1 MSKHRSEVQDWMTPN
16 PITIS
21 PSATLLEA
29 SGLMIERDV
38 RRLPVVDDSNEL
50 IGIIT
55 LSDLQKVM
63 PLFEHG
69 RNGNDSR
76 EVGLAENTVQ
86 KVMAETPVT
95 VEPDD
100 LIQDAAEAMLEYQ
113 VSGLPVVQGSQLI
126 GIITESDIF
135 RLVVG
140 SWSSIA
146 AR

>member
-1 MSKHRSEVQDWMTPN
+1 MSRHKSEVQDWMTPD

-29 SGLMIERDV
+29 SGLMAERDV
-38 RRLPVVDDSNEL
+38 RRLPVVDKSNEL

-55 LSDLQKVM
+55 LSDIQKVM
-63 PLFEHG
+63 PTFEHG
-69 RNGNDSR
+69 GSGSDGRDVVLG
-76 EVGLAENTVQ
+76 ENTVQ

-113 VSGLPVVQGSQLI
+113 VSGLPVVQGSKLI

-140 SWSSIA
+140 SWTSVV